1 MLLKSFGL
9 AFQKFQL
16 RKSLN
21 GLLNRLFET
30 LGLGLS
36 TQLLRLRSEHPV
48 SPGLISHLVEVKCV
62 NLDLAI
68 RCPDLTQML
77 PFAML

>member
-48 SPGLISHLVEVKCV
+48 SPG
-62 NLDLAI
+62 
-68 RCPDLTQML
+68 
-77 PFAML
+77 